1 MKLTLNRIYKA
12 PTYTIGKLYIDGEYY
27 CDVIEDKVRD
37 FVSDK
42 KIMHETAIPFGTYEV
57 VVNMSNRFKRL
68 LPLLLNVPYFEGIRI
83 HNGKDETSSSGCL
96 IVGENKIKGK
106 VINSTFYM
114 NDLTNKLLE
123 AQNKKEKNTITI
135 EIL

>member
-1 MKLTLNRIYKA
+1 
-12 PTYTIGKLYIDGEYY
+12 
-27 CDVIEDKVRD
+27 
-37 FVSDK
+37 
-42 KIMHETAIPFGTYEV
+42 MHETAIPFGTYNV

-106 VINSTFYM
+106 VVNSTFYM

-135 EIL
+135 C